1 MSDLFPLLMTGVTIG
16 IAYTALPG
24 PVNTEA
30 TRRGLNHGFGPALSI
45 QLGSLVGD
53 IGWAVLGLT
62 GAVLTLQRD
71 SVAMLLGIVGA
82 GFLFSLARSAFRAAL
97 HGTGEVTEVHPGN
110 GWRIGVMFSVANP
123 AGIAF
128 WSGIGG
134 GTLAASGASGPLP
147 VMALLGGYVAS
158 SALAGVI
165 LAALAALGR
174 RHATGPVMR
183 WIDGLCG
190 VALSWFGARLLWST
204 LHRLARWATPL
215 RAALT

>member
-1 MSDLFPLLMTGVTIG
+1 MTDLYPLVLTGVTIG
-16 IAYTALPG
+16 IAFTALPG

-30 TRRGLNHGFGPALSI
+30 TRRGLSHGFGPALSI

-62 GAVLTLQRD
+62 GAVLALQRD
-71 SVAMLLGIVGA
+71 SVAVLLGIVGA
-82 GFLFSLARSAFRAAL
+82 SFLFSLARTAFRAAL
-97 HGTGEVTEVHPGN
+97 HGNGEDTAAHAGN
-110 GWRIGVMFSVANP
+110 GWKVGVMFSVANP

-134 GTLAASGASGPLP
+134 GTLAASGASGTLP
-147 VMALLGGYVAS
+147 VVALLGGYVAS
-158 SALAGVI
+158 SALAGVA

-183 WIDGLCG
+183 WVGGLCA
-190 VALSWFGARLLWST
+190 VALSWFGVRLLWT
-204 LHRLARWATPL
+204 TVQRLARWAAPL
-215 RAALT
+215 RAALA